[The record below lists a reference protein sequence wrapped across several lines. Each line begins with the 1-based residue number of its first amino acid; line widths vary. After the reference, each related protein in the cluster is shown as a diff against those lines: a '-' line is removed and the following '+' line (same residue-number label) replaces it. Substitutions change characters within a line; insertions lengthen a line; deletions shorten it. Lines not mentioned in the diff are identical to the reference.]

1 MYRVI
6 LASAIIIEI
15 MKNYWSGKVAD
26 NPDNLEVLPQNISV
40 FHLASYW
47 QLRKTTQNQPERLF
61 FFRNR
66 LAILMNLKQ

>member
-6 LASAIIIEI
+6 LASAIIEEI

-26 NPDNLEVLPQNISV
+26 NPNNLEVLPQNKSV

-47 QLRKTTQNQPERLF
+47 QITTTTQNNQKDSFVSE
-61 FFRNR
+61 
-66 LAILMNLKQ
+66 LACYMS